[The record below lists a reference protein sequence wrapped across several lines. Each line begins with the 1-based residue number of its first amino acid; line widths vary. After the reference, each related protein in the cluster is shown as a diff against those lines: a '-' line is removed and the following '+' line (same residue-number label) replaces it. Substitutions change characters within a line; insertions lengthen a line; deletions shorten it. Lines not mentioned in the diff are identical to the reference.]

1 MLPHGPRASL
11 GINER
16 GPDRRAGTRRPSDAG
31 DLSRNRLAQARR
43 HVKTG
48 VDGGAGG
55 EKSGADTGILLSAF
69 TNFNSLNRLAF
80 YKYHR
85 FKHQMVRVFVYYR
98 HSFMK
103 TRKMGSIEGSGG
115 GGKWNY

>member
-31 DLSRNRLAQARR
+31 DLSRKRLAQARR

-48 VDGGAGG
+48 VGGG
-55 EKSGADTGILLSAF
+55 EVRRATLVSTRASCFQHLQIF
-69 TNFNSLNRLAF
+69 TVKRSAF
-80 YKYHR
+80 YKRYR
-85 FKHQMVRVFVYYR
+85 F
-98 HSFMK
+98 
-103 TRKMGSIEGSGG
+103 
-115 GGKWNY
+115 